1 MKKLIFGGLLFSA
14 GTLGVIAMI
23 VAGINAA
30 GPFKGLNE
38 AYLSLY
44 ESWFAAIL
52 DKGALAPFIVFCLMS
67 VAGLVLCGSA
77 ALREAKK
84 P

>member
-1 MKKLIFGGLLFSA
+1 MKKFILGGLLFTM

-30 GPFKGLNE
+30 GPFE
-38 AYLSLY
+38 RYLSMY

-52 DKGALAPFIVFCLMS
+52 ARGALAPLIVFCLMCI
-67 VAGLVLCGSA
+67 AGLVLCGFS
-77 ALREAKK
+77 ALREDKK
-84 P
+84 PKL